1 MDGGCYIAVFE
12 LERDRRLRI
21 GKLGTFDFPAGVY
34 CYIGSALRSRD
45 ARLARHARRRKP
57 LRWHVDYLSTRA
69 CMLGAVLV
77 PPDWVGDGRTGRVE
91 CRLAAALERFA
102 HRHPAGFGASDCR
115 CGGHLL
121 HSPASPCG
129 ELDARGA

>member
-12 LERDRRLRI
+12 LNRARRLRI

-34 CYIGSALRSRD
+34 YYVGSALRSRD

-57 LRWHVDYLSTRA
+57 LRWHVDYLSARA
-69 CMLGAVLV
+69 RMLGAVLA
-77 PPDWVGDGRTGRVE
+77 PADWVGDGRTGPVE

-102 HRHPAGFGASDCR
+102 RRRPAGFGASDCR
-115 CGGHLL
+115 CAGHLL
-121 HSPASPCG
+121 YAPTT
-129 ELDARGA
+129 